1 MEITWEAILSVA
13 TAVATIGGAYI
24 TVLKI
29 QKSRKEAK
37 EAERQAILDEVNQI
51 LALKEQEFKAQV
63 EEVSSRVDGLEA
75 SVKKDLDHIR
85 ETYNGEIRNLG
96 EKIEN
101 LRTEL
106 RNQHGSLV
114 QLLSKLIDNT
124 KN

>member
-13 TAVATIGGAYI
+13 TAVATIGGAYV